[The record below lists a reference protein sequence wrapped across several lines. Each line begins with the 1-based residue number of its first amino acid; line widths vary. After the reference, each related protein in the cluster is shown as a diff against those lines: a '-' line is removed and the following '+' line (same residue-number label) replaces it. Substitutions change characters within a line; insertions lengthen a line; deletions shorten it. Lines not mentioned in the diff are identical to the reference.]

1 MMPYRLIP
9 MIFAFKEF
17 HFFVAARPS
26 APFGPA
32 LNAPKIENFR
42 WYLIDLIFRA
52 LKVPKT
58 V

>member
-9 MIFAFKEF
+9 LTSALEEF
-17 HFFVAARPS
+17 HFFVTVGPS

-32 LNAPKIENFR
+32 INLTKIQNFR
-42 WYLIDLIFRA
+42 WYLIDLISRVP
-52 LKVPKT
+52 KVPQT